1 MKATDVEIDLG
12 TAGPVQRRAVTE
24 TLVFA
29 GVSTDT
35 RLEVGESL
43 FVALRGERFDGHD
56 FVTLAVERGARGILV
71 ALDTWERWQTLPVAC
86 FAVPE
91 PLHALQQLA
100 RASLQRQPLQV
111 VAVTGSNGKTTTKD
125 LIAAA
130 LASAAKV
137 HATRGNLNNHLG
149 VPLTV
154 LARQGDERFLVAEI
168 GASDFGEIETLSHL
182 LCPDVA
188 VITNIGHA
196 HLEHFGSLQGVLR
209 AKSEI
214 FAGLRPSGVA
224 VLNADDPRFSELER
238 MASPARRVTFGV
250 AAHAD
255 YRIESAH
262 ADDAEHQVLQLNG
275 ISVRLA
281 RPGRG
286 NANNAAA
293 AFAVA
298 CELGCDPALVARAIE
313 TCVFTKQRSSWTHVG
328 HVRVLDDSYNANPD
342 SMAQALEVL
351 ATSPGRRIAVLG
363 DMGELGS
370 TSAALHA
377 ELGRRVAQAGI
388 DLLLATGVE
397 MSHAV
402 QAAARA
408 GLGDAARH
416 HAEFT
421 ALVEDL
427 RVTLR
432 PGDAVLVKGSRSARM
447 ERVLDALR
455 IGVA

>member
-1 MKATDVEIDLG
+1 MNAADIERDLAP
-12 TAGPVQRRAVTE
+12 AGLRARGVTE
-24 TLVFA
+24 SLVFE
-29 GVSTDT
+29 GVATDT

-43 FVALRGERFDGHD
+43 FVALRGERFDGHE
-56 FVTLAVERGARGILV
+56 FVADAVARGARGILV
-71 ALDTWERWQTLPVAC
+71 ALDTWERWQSLAVAC
-86 FAVPE
+86 FAVPD
-91 PLHALQQLA
+91 PLLALQQLA
-100 RASLQRQPLQV
+100 HASLQRQPVQS

-130 LASAAKV
+130 LASTAKV

-154 LARQGDERFLVAEI
+154 LARAGDERFLVAEI
-168 GASDFGEIETLSHL
+168 GASDFGEVETLSRL

-196 HLEHFGSLQGVLR
+196 HLERFGSLQGVLR

-214 FAGLRPSGVA
+214 FAGLRRTGVA
-224 VLNADDPRFSELER
+224 VLNADDPLLPELER
-238 MASPARRVTFGV
+238 AAGSARKVTFGV

-255 YRIESAH
+255 YRIEAVRAEG
-262 ADDAEHQVLQLNG
+262 ADTQVLQLNG

-298 CELGCDPALVARAIE
+298 CELGCDPARAANAIA
-313 TCVFTKQRSSWTHVG
+313 TCVFTKQRSSWTRCGQVS
-328 HVRVLDDSYNANPD
+328 VLDDSYNANPD

-351 ATSPGRRIAVLG
+351 AARSGRRIAVLG
-363 DMGELGS
+363 DMGELGPG
-370 TSAALHA
+370 SAELHA
-377 ELGRRVAQAGI
+377 ELGRRVAEAGI
-388 DLLLATGVE
+388 DALLATGAL
-397 MSHAV
+397 MLHAV
-402 QAAARA
+402 LAAAQA
-408 GLGDAARH
+408 GLGGAARH
-416 HAEFT
+416 HADFA

-427 RVTLR
+427 RATLR